1 MADEGQFWPEGPLW
15 LVGCGNMAGAMLRRW
30 LEVGLDPARVTVIT
44 RSGSGVPAGVRS
56 LTSPPPDEVPAAV
69 LLGVKPQQLGEVA
82 PMLARVRPALLVS
95 ILAGVE
101 VATLAAAVP
110 GVAIIRAM
118 PNLPVAL
125 GRGVVALH
133 ADTDAAAFRG
143 QAEALMAPLGMVEWI
158 TAEAQFDA
166 VTALAGCGPA
176 FVFRF
181 VEALAAAGQDLGL
194 PDEQALR
201 LALATVDGAARMAS
215 TAGEAP
221 GSLADRVASP
231 GGSTREGLDVLDRD
245 SALDGLMRET
255 LSASAAR
262 NRVMATAARG

>member
-1 MADEGQFWPEGPLW
+1 MSQVWPEGPLW

-56 LTSPPPDEVPAAV
+56 LTGPPPDEVPGV
-69 LLGVKPQQLGEVA
+69 LLLGVKPQQLGEVA
-82 PMLARVRPALLVS
+82 PTIAGVRPRLLVS

-110 GVAIIRAM
+110 GVAIVRAM
-118 PNLPVAL
+118 PNLPVAI

-133 ADTDAAAFRG
+133 AGLDASAWEG
-143 QAEALMAPLGMVEWI
+143 QVKALMAPLGKVEWI
-158 TAEAQFDA
+158 ADEAQFDA

-181 VEALAAAGQDLGL
+181 VDALAAAGESLGL
-194 PDEQALR
+194 PGEQSLR
-201 LALATVDGAARMAS
+201 LAMATVDGAAAMAG
-215 TAGEAP
+215 TVAEAP
-221 GSLADRVASP
+221 GLLADKVASP
-231 GGSTREGLDVLDRD
+231 GGSTREGLNVLDRD
-245 SALDGLMRET
+245 SALNRLIRET
-255 LSASAAR
+255 LSASAER
-262 NRVMATAARG
+262 NRQMAAAARR